1 MSTAI
6 DPVEI
11 TVNGE
16 VQTLPVGSTLGG
28 LLQRHEIEP
37 ETARGVAVAVNDEI
51 VRREAWAEKPLYP
64 GDRVEIV
71 TAKQGG

>member
-6 DPVEI
+6 EPVEI

-16 VQTLPVGSTLGG
+16 AQALPVGTTLAG
-28 LLQRHEIEP
+28 LLHLREIDP
-37 ETARGVAVAVNDEI
+37 EAARGVAVAVNDEI
-51 VRREAWAEKPLYP
+51 VRREKWAEKPLYP

>member
-1 MSTAI
+1 MSIAI
-6 DPVEI
+6 EPVNI

-16 VQTLPVGSTLGG
+16 AQTLPVGSTLAG
-28 LLQRHEIEP
+28 LLRAHDLDP
-37 ETARGVAVAVNDEI
+37 TAARGVAVAVNDEI
-51 VRREAWAEKPLYP
+51 VRQAAWAETPLAP

>member
-6 DPVEI
+6 EPVEI

-16 VQTLPVGSTLGG
+16 AQTLPVGSTLGG
-28 LLQRHEIEP
+28 LLRVHEIDP
-37 ETARGVAVAVNDEI
+37 EAARGVAVAVNDEI
-51 VRREAWAEKPLYP
+51 VRREAWDQTPLST